1 MLRHGSLVAINMTI
15 KVGKDNILISKPI
28 PILYY
33 CNDKENIEDSIAQN
47 AIVKEFVNSNIVD
60 SSTYSNAS
68 LNYISFDL
76 DSEDEDWKDIAT
88 TWANINPIS
97 GKEYYSAETINSDLT
112 HKIRLRYRKGITPDM
127 RVIYNDRIFYIIS
140 VINEYEKN
148 TMLQLMCRELI

>member
-1 MLRHGSLVAINMTI
+1 MDP
-15 KVGKDNILISKPI
+15 GK
-28 PILYY
+28 
-33 CNDKENIEDSIAQN
+33 
-47 AIVKEFVNSNIVD
+47 
-60 SSTYSNAS
+60 
-68 LNYISFDL
+68 LNKRITFQLQDL
-76 DSEDEDWKDIAT
+76 DLEDEDWKDIAT
-88 TWANINPIS
+88 TWASINPIS

>member
-1 MLRHGSLVAINMTI
+1 MDP
-15 KVGKDNILISKPI
+15 GK
-28 PILYY
+28 
-33 CNDKENIEDSIAQN
+33 
-47 AIVKEFVNSNIVD
+47 
-60 SSTYSNAS
+60 
-68 LNYISFDL
+68 LNKRITFQLQDL

-112 HKIRLRYRKGITPDM
+112 HKIRLRYRRGITPDM
-127 RVIYNDRIFYIIS
+127 RIIYNDRIFYIIS

>member
-1 MLRHGSLVAINMTI
+1 MDP
-15 KVGKDNILISKPI
+15 GK
-28 PILYY
+28 
-33 CNDKENIEDSIAQN
+33 
-47 AIVKEFVNSNIVD
+47 
-60 SSTYSNAS
+60 
-68 LNYISFDL
+68 LNKRITFQLQDL

-127 RVIYNDRIFYIIS
+127 RILYNGRIFYIVS

>member
-1 MLRHGSLVAINMTI
+1 MDIGRMKHRITFQVQDLEQEETWN
-15 KVGKDNILISKPI
+15 DILS
-28 PILYY
+28 
-33 CNDKENIEDSIAQN
+33 
-47 AIVKEFVNSNIVD
+47 
-60 SSTYSNAS
+60 
-68 LNYISFDL
+68 
-76 DSEDEDWKDIAT
+76 

>member
-1 MLRHGSLVAINMTI
+1 MRYRINPGELRHRITFQL
-15 KVGKDNILISKPI
+15 
-28 PILYY
+28 
-33 CNDKENIEDSIAQN
+33 Q
-47 AIVKEFVNSNIVD
+47 
-60 SSTYSNAS
+60 
-68 LNYISFDL
+68 DL
-76 DSEDEDWKDIAT
+76 DSEDEDWKYIAT

>member
-1 MLRHGSLVAINMTI
+1 MNP
-15 KVGKDNILISKPI
+15 GK
-28 PILYY
+28 
-33 CNDKENIEDSIAQN
+33 
-47 AIVKEFVNSNIVD
+47 
-60 SSTYSNAS
+60 
-68 LNYISFDL
+68 LNKRITFQLQDL

>member
-1 MLRHGSLVAINMTI
+1 MDP
-15 KVGKDNILISKPI
+15 GK
-28 PILYY
+28 
-33 CNDKENIEDSIAQN
+33 
-47 AIVKEFVNSNIVD
+47 
-60 SSTYSNAS
+60 
-68 LNYISFDL
+68 LNKRITFQLQDL
-76 DSEDEDWKDIAT
+76 DSEDEEWEDIAT
-88 TWANINPIS
+88 TWASINPIS

>member
-1 MLRHGSLVAINMTI
+1 MDP
-15 KVGKDNILISKPI
+15 GK
-28 PILYY
+28 
-33 CNDKENIEDSIAQN
+33 
-47 AIVKEFVNSNIVD
+47 
-60 SSTYSNAS
+60 
-68 LNYISFDL
+68 LNKRITFQLQDL

-112 HKIRLRYRKGITPDM
+112 HKIRLRYRRGITPDM
-127 RVIYNDRIFYIIS
+127 RILYNGRIFYIVS

>member
-1 MLRHGSLVAINMTI
+1 MEP
-15 KVGKDNILISKPI
+15 GK
-28 PILYY
+28 
-33 CNDKENIEDSIAQN
+33 
-47 AIVKEFVNSNIVD
+47 
-60 SSTYSNAS
+60 
-68 LNYISFDL
+68 LNKRITFQLQDL

-112 HKIRLRYRKGITPDM
+112 HKIRLRYRRGITPDM
-127 RVIYNDRIFYIIS
+127 RILYNGRIFYIVS

>member
-1 MLRHGSLVAINMTI
+1 MSRYRINPGELRHRITFQL
-15 KVGKDNILISKPI
+15 
-28 PILYY
+28 
-33 CNDKENIEDSIAQN
+33 Q
-47 AIVKEFVNSNIVD
+47 
-60 SSTYSNAS
+60 
-68 LNYISFDL
+68 DL

-127 RVIYNDRIFYIIS
+127 RIIYNDRIFYIIS
-140 VINEYEKN
+140 VINEYEKS

>member
-1 MLRHGSLVAINMTI
+1 MDP
-15 KVGKDNILISKPI
+15 GK
-28 PILYY
+28 
-33 CNDKENIEDSIAQN
+33 
-47 AIVKEFVNSNIVD
+47 
-60 SSTYSNAS
+60 
-68 LNYISFDL
+68 LNKRITFQLQDL

>member
-1 MLRHGSLVAINMTI
+1 MDP
-15 KVGKDNILISKPI
+15 GK
-28 PILYY
+28 
-33 CNDKENIEDSIAQN
+33 
-47 AIVKEFVNSNIVD
+47 
-60 SSTYSNAS
+60 
-68 LNYISFDL
+68 LNKRITFQLQDL

-127 RVIYNDRIFYIIS
+127 RILYNGRIFYIIS